1 MDEKR
6 GKAANICFFK
16 IVVSKKKMFVL
27 ERNLET
33 GQIIF
38 EVETQIQEIKWK
50 SGFQFEEMRANI

>member
-6 GKAANICFFK
+6 EKVAAGQIS
-16 IVVSKKKMFVL
+16 VSKKKIKLVL